1 MRRQAWPHHAEAFP
15 TQVSQARWPLQP
27 LKNYV
32 SSLRLARIVHV
43 EGCTDYTYCC
53 SDCKRCCTRNSV
65 AYAKCGGST
74 VHKGKT
80 GWGCA
85 QGGRER
91 DSAYGSSGCCATYN
105 GQGSTRVV
113 T

>member
-32 SSLRLARIVHV
+32 SSLRLARIVYV

-65 AYAKCGGST
+65 AYTKCGGSA
-74 VHKGKT
+74 VHRSEAGR
-80 GWGCA
+80 GGIQCGREAYSSNGASGGCA
-85 QGGRER
+85 
-91 DSAYGSSGCCATYN
+91 AYNS
-105 GQGSTRVV
+105 
-113 T
+113 